1 MTYNKYKNK
10 KVVID
15 GIKFDSQKEGR
26 RYCELKL
33 LERAGEIRDLE
44 LQVRFDFEH
53 TGVNLGFYKADFC
66 YSETLPIK
74 HITED
79 CKGFKTPMY
88 KLKKKMMKAFHG
100 IEILET

>member
-1 MTYNKYKNK
+1 MKNKYRAK

-15 GIKFDSQKEGR
+15 GFTFDSGKEGR
-26 RYCELKL
+26 RYLELKL
-33 LERAGEIRDLE
+33 LVRSGDIRDLE

-53 TGVNLGFYKADFC
+53 NGVNLGFYKADFT

-79 CKGFKTPMY
+79 VKGMKTPVY
-88 KLKKKMMKAFHG
+88 NLKKKMMKAFHN